1 METDP
6 KNSRTG
12 VLLVEDEALIALQ
25 EERTLHQAGYS
36 VLRAS
41 TGERAIETVR
51 DPERSQPI
59 DLILMDI
66 NLGDGMDGTEAALE
80 ILRTHAIP
88 VLFLSGHTEQEIV
101 ERTEKITSYGYTAE
115 EAIGHKLWELII
127 PPEMVSDVKQA
138 VHHMASI

>member
-1 METDP
+1 
-6 KNSRTG
+6 
-12 VLLVEDEALIALQ
+12 
-25 EERTLHQAGYS
+25 
-36 VLRAS
+36 
-41 TGERAIETVR
+41 
-51 DPERSQPI
+51 
-59 DLILMDI
+59 MDI

-138 VHHMASI
+138 VHHMASTETPNSPETLFLMHKDGSRVRVRSSHSVTRNAPGNVELFCLDIPLDISLDQSPQSCASL